1 MKILSLFDGISA
13 TNQALKN
20 IGIENYEYFASEI
33 DLYAIKVTQNNFPN
47 TRQLGDVNGIVI
59 EDGWIF
65 YNQNND
71 PIKNGGSF
79 EANIDLIIGGSPCQ
93 SFSIAGNQKG
103 FKDPRGQLFWK
114 YVRILNEVK
123 PKFFIFENVNSMK
136 QRDKDIISKAL
147 GFEPVVLN
155 SALVSAQQ
163 RKRLFYVGK
172 LQEDGTYAKVHIP
185 QPKDEGILLKDIV
198 ESGVWHKNKSD
209 VITASDSGAV
219 LYNTLQK
226 SQRTMIF
233 EPLCISSRGRHLVD
247 GKRIDIKGA
256 KCKQQLELN
265 ITGKTNTLTT
275 VQKDNMV
282 LEPIINPLK
291 NISGKGWHYEQQVYS
306 INSPKART
314 LKAGGGSGNI
324 PKVLE
329 PLRIWQYNKG
339 GQGDRV
345 YSTDGKS
352 VCLSANGGGRGA
364 NTGLYFIP
372 IEVEE
377 IIKTAKVY
385 YIQDDNLFEYK
396 DGELILVY
404 THKNFQ
410 NLAEGFYTVRK
421 LTVKECCRLQ
431 TFPDGY
437 FIDEEGNK
445 VISDSQAYKCLG
457 NSFTVRIVEHIL
469 KTIWKI

>member
-20 IGIENYEYFASEI
+20 IGIKNYEYFASEI
-33 DLYAIKVTQNNFPN
+33 DPYATKVTQKNFPN
-47 TRQLGDVNGIVI
+47 TVQLGDVTKLTVSRLDISDVFNDNKGYTISNDPGDGIVLHI
-59 EDGWIF
+59 ED
-65 YNQNND
+65 
-71 PIKNGGSF
+71 
-79 EANIDLIIGGSPCQ
+79 IDLLVGGSPCQ
-93 SFSIAGNQKG
+93 SFSISGNQKG
-103 FKDPRGQLFWK
+103 FEDPRGQLFWQ

-136 QRDKDIISKAL
+136 QRDKDIISKAF

-172 LQEDGTYAKVHIP
+172 LQENGTYAKVHIP

-198 ESGVWHKNKSD
+198 ESGVWHKDRSD
-209 VITASDSGAV
+209 VITASYSGAV
-219 LYNTLQK
+219 LHNTLQK

-233 EPLCISSRGRHLVD
+233 EPLCISSRGRHLVN

-256 KCKQQLELN
+256 KCQQQLELN

-282 LEPIINPLK
+282 LEP
-291 NISGKGWHYEQQVYS
+291 
-306 INSPKART
+306 
-314 LKAGGGSGNI
+314 
-324 PKVLE
+324 
-329 PLRIWQYNKG
+329 LRIWQYNKG

-345 YSTDGKS
+345 YSTDSKS
-352 VCLSANGGGRGA
+352 ICLSANGGGRGA
-364 NTGLYFIP
+364 KTGLYFIP
-372 IEVEE
+372 IEVDE
-377 IIKTAKVY
+377 IVKTKKVY
-385 YIQDDNLFEYK
+385 YIQDDNIFEYK

-410 NLAEGFYTVRK
+410 NLVESFYTVRK
-421 LTVKECCRLQ
+421 LTIKECCRLQ
-431 TFPDGY
+431 TFPDSY
-437 FIDEEGNK
+437 FVDEEGNK
-445 VISDSQAYKCLG
+445 SISDSQAYKCLG
-457 NSFTVRIVEHIL
+457 NSFTVRIIEHIL
-469 KTIWKI
+469 KTIWNI

>member
-1 MKILSLFDGISA
+1 MNILSLFDGISA

-20 IGIENYEYFASEI
+20 IGIENYNYYASEI
-33 DLYAIKVTQNNFPN
+33 DPYAIKVTQKNFPN
-47 TRQLGDVNGIVI
+47 TVQLGDVKGIVI

-65 YNQNND
+65 YNQNNN
-71 PIKNGGSF
+71 PLKNGGSF
-79 EANIDLIIGGSPCQ
+79 DADFDLVVGGSPCQ
-93 SFSIAGNQKG
+93 SFSISGNQKG
-103 FKDPRGQLFWK
+103 FEDPRGQLFWQ

-136 QRDKDIISKAL
+136 QRDKDIISKAF

-172 LQEDGTYAKVHIP
+172 LQENGTYAKVHIP

-198 ESGVWHKNKSD
+198 ESRDTLTPQSYCITVKGQDGLTTNGLVHAVKKSKD
-209 VITASDSGAV
+209 
-219 LYNTLQK
+219 NF
-226 SQRTMIF
+226 IF
-233 EPLCISSRGRHLVD
+233 EPLCISSRGRHLVN

-256 KCKQQLELN
+256 KCQQQLELN

-282 LEPIINPLK
+282 LEP
-291 NISGKGWHYEQQVYS
+291 
-306 INSPKART
+306 
-314 LKAGGGSGNI
+314 
-324 PKVLE
+324 
-329 PLRIWQYNKG
+329 LRIWQYNKG

-345 YSTDGKS
+345 YSTDSKS
-352 VCLSANGGGRGA
+352 ICLSANGGGRGA
-364 NTGLYFIP
+364 KTGLYFIP
-372 IEVEE
+372 IEVDE
-377 IIKTAKVY
+377 IVKTKKVY
-385 YIQDDNLFEYK
+385 YIQDDNIFEYK

-410 NLAEGFYTVRK
+410 NLVEGFYTVRK

-431 TFPDGY
+431 TFPDSY
-437 FIDEEGNK
+437 FVDEEGNK
-445 VISDSQAYKCLG
+445 SISDSQAYKCLG

-469 KTIWKI
+469 KTIWNI

>member
-1 MKILSLFDGISA
+1 MTKLKILSLFDGISA

-20 IGIENYEYFASEI
+20 LGIEYDYYASEI
-33 DLYAIKVTQNNFPN
+33 DPYAIKVTQTSFPN
-47 TRQLGDVNGIVI
+47 TVQLGNVKNLKYFNKELSGTFNSIDFERVI
-59 EDGWIF
+59 E
-65 YNQNND
+65 
-71 PIKNGGSF
+71 
-79 EANIDLIIGGSPCQ
+79 NIDFELLVGGSPCQ
-93 SFSIAGNQKG
+93 SFSISGNQKG
-103 FKDPRGQLFWK
+103 FEDPRGQLFWE

-136 QRDKDIISKAL
+136 QRDKDIISKAF
-147 GFEPVVLN
+147 GFEPIVLN

-172 LQEDGTYAKVHIP
+172 LEEDGTYAKVHIP

-198 ESGVWHKNKSD
+198 ESD
-209 VITASDSGAV
+209 VVTASYSGAV
-219 LYNTLQK
+219 LHNTLQK

-247 GKRIDIKGA
+247 GKRINIKGA
-256 KCKQQLELN
+256 KCQQQLELN

-282 LEPIINPLK
+282 LEP
-291 NISGKGWHYEQQVYS
+291 
-306 INSPKART
+306 
-314 LKAGGGSGNI
+314 
-324 PKVLE
+324 
-329 PLRIWQYNKG
+329 LRIWQYNKG
-339 GQGDRV
+339 GQGDRI
-345 YSTDGKS
+345 YSYDGKS

-364 NTGLYFIP
+364 CTGLYFVP

-377 IIKTAKVY
+377 IVKTKKVY

-396 DGELILVY
+396 DGELTLTY

-410 NLAEGFYTVRK
+410 NLIEGFYTVRK
-421 LTVKECCRLQ
+421 LTIKECCRLQ
-431 TFPDGY
+431 TFPDDY
-437 FIDEEGNK
+437 FIDEEGSK
-445 VISDSQAYKCLG
+445 IISDSQAYKCLG
-457 NSFTVRIVEHIL
+457 NSFTVKIVEHIL